1 MVTVFDPVS
10 GVLRV
15 RHPAL
20 AVLAR
25 LATDPTD
32 TRLHDHDVAP
42 LVAELRAAGLIGT
55 RGIPADVAP
64 IAATVGSAHTSGE
77 IVARD
82 HGSVHRTRLWVGERL
97 VVAGVEVADKP
108 HSYDLMADRADA
120 VGSLVAELVGLA
132 VAPDPAV
139 EGARTMAADAFASLL
154 AAESRVSAAEVA
166 DALDALESDDWAA
179 ALTVGLR
186 GSALRWRLSAVRDG
200 EPLLDI
206 EVLDAGR
213 SGLWLADYDGDVVTV
228 RAVSPADVGSRLDRL
243 GRPRSRRPEEADQ
256 EHAP

>member
-64 IAATVGSAHTSGE
+64 IAATIGSAHTSGE

-82 HGSVHRTRLWVGERL
+82 HGSVHRTRLWVGDVL
-97 VVAGVEVADKP
+97 VVAGVEMADQP
-108 HSYDLMADRADA
+108 HSYDLMADRSDA
-120 VGSLVAELVGLA
+120 VGSLVAELLGLA

-139 EGARTMAADAFASLL
+139 EGARTLAADVFGSLL
-154 AAESRVSAAEVA
+154 AAESQVSAEQVA
-166 DALDALESDDWAA
+166 DALGATADDSWVG
-179 ALTVGLR
+179 ALTDGLR

-213 SGLWLADYDGDVVTV
+213 SGLWLADYDGDAVTV

-243 GRPRSRRPEEADQ
+243 GRLGSSRPDEADQ
-256 EHAP
+256 EDAP